1 MNDGSNGGKLDYLD
15 LQALIGVS
23 KHNGGSEATD
33 ALLDMC
39 HVAGPLDVL
48 YVGSGVGVG
57 PVRIAGRRGCR
68 VVAVDVDPRMIHWS
82 RVRVDKAEL
91 ASRIRLGVADIRSLP
106 HPDGTFDAVIIESVF
121 GFLEDK
127 AAALAECVRVT
138 KPGGWVGANEAC
150 WLTRPPLSVAREA
163 RALGTVVPLCE
174 GWPRLWEAS
183 GLEETAMDFRRLE
196 PGEEVKS
203 RFDWL
208 GWPWILSAWARAL
221 RLAVRRPA
229 VRASLKEQLA
239 PAGTLMHAMGYYLMA
254 GRKPA

>member
-1 MNDGSNGGKLDYLD
+1 MNDGASDGQIDYLD

-23 KHNGGSEATD
+23 KHNGGPEATD

-68 VVAVDVDPRMIHWS
+68 VVAVDVDPRMVHWS
-82 RVRVDKAEL
+82 RVRAGEAGL
-91 ASRIRLGVADIRSLP
+91 SSRIRLGVGDIRSLP
-106 HPDGTFDAVIIESVF
+106 HADGTFDAVIVESVF

-150 WLTRPPLSVAREA
+150 WRTRPPLSVEREA
-163 RALGTVVPLCE
+163 RALGTDVPPCE
-174 GWPRLWEAS
+174 AWPRLWAAS
-183 GLEETAMDFRRLE
+183 ELEETALDFRRLE
-196 PGEEVKS
+196 AREEVRS
-203 RFDWL
+203 RFAWL
-208 GWPWILSAWARAL
+208 GWRWILSAWGRAL
-221 RLAVRRPA
+221 RLVLQRPA
-229 VRASLKEQLA
+229 VRASLKRQLA
-239 PAGTLMHAMGYYLMA
+239 PAGALMHAMGYYLMA